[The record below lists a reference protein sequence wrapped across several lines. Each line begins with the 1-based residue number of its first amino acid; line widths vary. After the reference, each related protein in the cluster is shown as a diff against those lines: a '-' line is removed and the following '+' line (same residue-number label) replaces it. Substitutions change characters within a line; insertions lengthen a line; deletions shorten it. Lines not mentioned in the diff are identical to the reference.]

1 MRNKLISLLILLFLP
16 VLLFAQQTQNTPKG
30 VDDDVAKEVAKQILK
45 QKKVKIDNFKVLHN
59 GDTIYLEG
67 VADNFGSRYVAGV
80 QAAKAKGIKNVD
92 NQIAVTAHENVTDN
106 EIQAE
111 MVRIVN
117 SQLRGTPFDLI
128 GVEVNHGFVRLTGTV
143 RDQTLPDKIM
153 KDAVWVNGVRGIDNQ
168 IQLASISA
176 GDERL
181 RQTIFNIL
189 NRQYPQYFVGKQ
201 PSIII
206 VVDGGRVLLSGY
218 VNTDAEKQRI
228 SSTVRSINGVL
239 SLNNQLQTS

>member
-1 MRNKLISLLILLFLP
+1 MRNKLISLLIILFLP
-16 VLLFAQQTQNTPKG
+16 AVLFAQDNPKG
-30 VDDDVAKEVAKQILK
+30 VYDDVAKEAEKQILK
-45 QKKVKIDNFKVLHN
+45 QKKVKIENFKVLHN

-80 QAAKAKGIKNVD
+80 EAAKVKGIKNVD
-92 NQIAVTAHENVTDN
+92 NQIAVTAKENVTDN

-117 SQLRGTPFDLI
+117 NKLRGTPFDLV
-128 GVEVNHGFVRLTGTV
+128 GVEVNHGFVKLTGTV
-143 RDQTLPDKIM
+143 RDQTVPDKVM
-153 KDAVWVNGVRGIDNQ
+153 QDAIWVTGVRGIDNQ

-181 RQTIFNIL
+181 RQAIFSIL
-189 NRQYPQYFVGKQ
+189 NRQYPQYFIGKQ

-228 SSTVRSINGVL
+228 SSTVRSLNGVL

>member
-1 MRNKLISLLILLFLP
+1 M
-16 VLLFAQQTQNTPKG
+16 
-30 VDDDVAKEVAKQILK
+30 
-45 QKKVKIDNFKVLHN
+45 
-59 GDTIYLEG
+59 
-67 VADNFGSRYVAGV
+67 
-80 QAAKAKGIKNVD
+80 
-92 NQIAVTAHENVTDN
+92 
-106 EIQAE
+106 
-111 MVRIVN
+111 
-117 SQLRGTPFDLI
+117 
-128 GVEVNHGFVRLTGTV
+128 
-143 RDQTLPDKIM
+143 
-153 KDAVWVNGVRGIDNQ
+153 VRGIDNQ